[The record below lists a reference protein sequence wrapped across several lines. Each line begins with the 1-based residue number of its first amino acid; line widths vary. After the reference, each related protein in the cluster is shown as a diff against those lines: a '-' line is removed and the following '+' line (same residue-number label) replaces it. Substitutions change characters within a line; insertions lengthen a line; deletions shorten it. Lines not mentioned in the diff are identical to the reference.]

1 MGTVIDRI
9 TLTEAGWR
17 GRHSALRLA
26 RTAALDCLRSTG
38 IDARNIDLLINA
50 GVYRDRNLAEPAL
63 AAIIQADIGANPEDP
78 HTDAHG
84 TFSFDVSNGSCGI
97 LNALQIIDG
106 FLTSGAIDRALIVA
120 ADADPGHG
128 LSEDF
133 PFSPLG
139 AALLCSRDD
148 RFGLERIHWTNVADD
163 GENYRATIGLVD
175 HRNVLRFAVSDACDA
190 RLAHVAALA
199 AHQCLR
205 DSALSPDDVD
215 AIVAAPAHETF
226 RTALANRLGIATD
239 RIVVAADPRAHTA
252 SLAAAFERA
261 SGQLHSRA
269 RILLL
274 AAGAGITAGAAL
286 YRMPASD
293 RSSP

>member
-9 TLTEAGWR
+9 TLTETGWR

-26 RTAALDCLRSTG
+26 ETAAKDCLRSTG
-38 IDARNIDLLINA
+38 TDARDIDLLINA

-106 FLTSGAIDRALIVA
+106 FLKSGAIDRALIVA
-120 ADADPGHG
+120 ADANPGHR

-133 PFSPLG
+133 PFTPVG
-139 AALLCSRDD
+139 AALLCRREDD
-148 RFGLERIHWTNVADD
+148 FGLERIHWTNIADD

-175 HRNVLRFAVSDACDA
+175 HRNVLKFAVSDACDA
-190 RLAHVAALA
+190 RFAHAAALA
-199 AHQCLR
+199 ADQCLR
-205 DSALSPDDVD
+205 DSAVRLDQVD
-215 AIVAAPAHETF
+215 AIVAAPAHQAF
-226 RTALANRLGIATD
+226 RTALARRLGIATD
-239 RIVVAADPRAHTA
+239 RIVVADDPRAHTA
-252 SLAAAFERA
+252 SLAAAFKRA
-261 SGQLHSRA
+261 SDQLHSRG
-269 RILLL
+269 RILVL

-286 YRMPASD
+286 YRMPA
-293 RSSP
+293 